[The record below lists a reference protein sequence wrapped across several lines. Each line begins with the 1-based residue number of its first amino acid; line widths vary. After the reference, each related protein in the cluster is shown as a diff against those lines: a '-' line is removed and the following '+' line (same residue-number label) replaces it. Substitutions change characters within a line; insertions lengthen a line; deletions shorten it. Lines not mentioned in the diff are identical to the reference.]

1 MLQGMVTPFA
11 ENREVN
17 SLLSARGA
25 RYSCKKTGERRKS
38 KESISMRNTLFAL
51 TVLVASCALVT
62 TANVNAQTVPAGC
75 FKIEGGQTFC
85 PKPEGLAPTATPT
98 APATPLDQEIQQA
111 MAKGEKVV
119 AVMNKYSHASTTGPI
134 PSTDWGFVNWF
145 WALLALLVVGGV
157 ILALVR
163 RNHVNNH
170 TDNDGEVIVPVRVRV
185 NEPDPIDIDLD
196 ARLRNGVPALAPA
209 PAGTPCPGCTTP
221 KPTMTA
227 RFCAVCGH
235 VLPMIM
241 FVLLLFGAVGQTVS
255 AQTANEVW
263 VWGKVNGIQGWLS
276 QIVNPTPAPAVTPA
290 SKSAVSAPAPSPV
303 RRNVAPPAPRPVVQP
318 QLTADDIRRAVMEG
332 VKAAMPT
339 TQPTPTVINPPT
351 MMSATP
357 NNSAP
362 APSGLGQQV
371 VDRLVAV
378 EGRQNLLASRQ
389 VELGGRLTTAE
400 ERLVTLRD
408 NQNADHETLAEVGAA
423 AITDS
428 KSNKCKA
435 YRRLVLLKMIN
446 PDELHLKGC
455 KAQ

>member
-1 MLQGMVTPFA
+1 
-11 ENREVN
+11 
-17 SLLSARGA
+17 
-25 RYSCKKTGERRKS
+25 
-38 KESISMRNTLFAL
+38 MRNTLFAL

-85 PKPEGLAPTATPT
+85 PKPEGLAPTTTPT

-119 AVMNKYSHASTTGPI
+119 AVMNKYSHKDATVSPI
-134 PSTDWGFVNWF
+134 PSTDWGYGQWF
-145 WALLALLVVGGV
+145 LALLALLIVGGV

-163 RNHVNNH
+163 RNRTNGHHPATGNQM
-170 TDNDGEVIVPVRVRV
+170 TVPVTVQL
-185 NEPDPIDIDLD
+185 NPPPPINIDL
-196 ARLRNGVPALAPA
+196 AASLRNPTPAHLA
-209 PAGTPCPGCTTP
+209 PAGTPCPNCNVP
-221 KPTMTA
+221 KPTQFD
-227 RFCAVCGH
+227 RFCANCGN
-235 VLPMIM
+235 VLPMIL
-241 FVLLLFGAVGQTVS
+241 FALLLFGALGQTAT

-276 QIVNPTPAPAVTPA
+276 QIVNPTPASAVTPA
-290 SKSAVSAPAPSPV
+290 PKPAVSAPAPSPV
-303 RRNVAPPAPRPVVQP
+303 RRHVAPPAPRPVVS
-318 QLTADDIRRAVMEG
+318 QLTADDIKRAVMEG
-332 VKAAMPT
+332 VKAAMPS
-339 TQPTPTVINPPT
+339 TPPAPPAPVINPPT

-389 VELGGRLTTAE
+389 VELGSRLTTAE
-400 ERLVTLRD
+400 ERMVTLRD
-408 NQNADHETLAEVGAA
+408 NQNSDHETLAVVGAA

-428 KSNKCKA
+428 KSNKCSAFK
-435 YRRLVLLKMIN
+435 RLMSLGMLN
-446 PDELHLKGC
+446 EGARPPKGC